1 MLTWNSR
8 FRFATYSIQQTLQ
21 TVVTVNTVSTKVS
34 PSGVFLVVAP
44 LSTLTHWQR
53 EFEAWTDLNTVI
65 YHGSADDRDKIRQ
78 FEMAYESDRPTR
90 VAFNSSYLKKCGPP
104 KYNKL
109 DSPWMIRVIITT
121 PEMLT
126 ADDASE
132 LMAIKYD
139 MIIVDEGKI

>member
-1 MLTWNSR
+1 M
-8 FRFATYSIQQTLQ
+8 
-21 TVVTVNTVSTKVS
+21 
-34 PSGVFLVVAP
+34 
-44 LSTLTHWQR
+44 STLTHWQR

-65 YHGSADDRDKIRQ
+65 YHGSADDRDQIRK

-109 DSPWMIRVIITT
+109 DSPWMIQVIITT

-132 LMAIKYD
+132 LMALKYD
-139 MIIVDEGKI
+139 MLIVDEGKFQNGSSAFGYRRS